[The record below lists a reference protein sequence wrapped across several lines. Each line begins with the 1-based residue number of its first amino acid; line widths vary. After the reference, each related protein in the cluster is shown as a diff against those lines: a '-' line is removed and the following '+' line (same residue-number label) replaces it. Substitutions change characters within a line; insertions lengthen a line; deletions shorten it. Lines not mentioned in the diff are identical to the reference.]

1 MIETL
6 TNFRGILGTSE
17 RASRLVIVAIV
28 ALVAVGTWYALTFD
42 RLLLAAGAVA
52 GLLALLVSLRW
63 PLLPLYAFAA
73 LIPIESVVQFG
84 DLGTI
89 SRIAGILFML
99 AWAVPRIG
107 RLTLAATPAAGWL
120 LVAWATLSLG
130 WALDSSVTALHLATL
145 IQLFA
150 VSVFVADVVVQRP
163 DVVRR
168 LLWAYSLSATVTAGI
183 GVGELL
189 TNAAAQGQR
198 IAAFSDQDVAQF
210 AAILLPALVFSLF
223 ELVNGRALIVSSVVL
238 LTSTAGIVLSG
249 TRGAWISSIVVFGIF
264 ILPELQPRRR
274 LAAVVT
280 AVFILL
286 LTFQLPGVTDFIGK
300 RADLALRTGGAGRTD
315 VWAVGITIFQ
325 SSPLIGVGFENFP
338 VAYTPERVDAS
349 SVASLTSSGFASHS
363 IIVGTLAELGIIG
376 AIVTAAYLLPLLYR
390 RGWGQD
396 ATMIRAALAS
406 LLIAGLFLDVLNR
419 KQVWLLIGIA
429 AGLLYLSRRHRS
441 VDAPT
446 RADGGKGARTDLG
459 P

>member
-99 AWAVPRIG
+99 SWAVPRIG

-120 LVAWATLSLG
+120 LIAWATLSLG
-130 WALDSSVTALHLATL
+130 WALDSSVTALHLGTL

-163 DVVRR
+163 DLVRR
-168 LLWAYSLSATVTAGI
+168 LLWAYSLSATGTAGI

-189 TNAAAQGQR
+189 TNAGAQGQR

-223 ELVNGRALIVSSVVL
+223 ELVNGRDRIVSSVVL
-238 LTSTAGIVLSG
+238 LTSTAGIILSG
-249 TRGAWISSIVVFGIF
+249 TRGAWISSVVVFGIF
-264 ILPELQPRRR
+264 ILPALQPRRR
-274 LAAVVT
+274 LAAVVV
-280 AVFILL
+280 AVLMLL
-286 LTFQLPGVTDFIGK
+286 LIFQLPGVTGFISQ

-315 VWAVGITIFQ
+315 VWSVGITIFQ
-325 SSPLIGVGFENFP
+325 SSPLIGVGFENYP
-338 VAYTPERVDAS
+338 VAYTAERVDAS
-349 SVASLTSSGFASHS
+349 AVASLTSTGYASHS
-363 IIVGTLAELGIIG
+363 IVVGTLAELGIVG
-376 AIVTAAYLLPLLYR
+376 AILLAVYLLPLLYR

-396 ATMIRAALAS
+396 AAMIRAALAS
-406 LLIAGLFLDVLNR
+406 VLIAGLFLDVLNR

-429 AGLLYLSRRHRS
+429 AGLVYLSSRRRDA
-441 VDAPT
+441 DAPT
-446 RADGGKGARTDLG
+446 RPDGETGAMQDLG